1 MKKILKKTIFSAAA
15 LVAICLILQVASL
28 SYYYWSC
35 MREKSIEVT
44 SFNKTPCKI
53 TVPLKYVQYN
63 TAIPRVNLP
72 VYTREKIKYN
82 IHCVPEK
89 NILFLTFHRHVL
101 SGLGCHHAMYQVT
114 DPAIRQRLI
123 GMWQKEVHTKNNM
136 RAKK

>member
-1 MKKILKKTIFSAAA
+1 MKKILKKTVITATA
-15 LVAICLILQVASL
+15 LVAICLLLQVVSL

-35 MREKSIEVT
+35 MRKKSIEVT

-63 TAIPRVNLP
+63 TAIPGANLP
-72 VYTREKIKYN
+72 VYTRENTKYN

-89 NILFLTFHRHVL
+89 NILFLTFHRHFL
-101 SGLGCHHAMYQVT
+101 NGSGCHHAMYQVT

-123 GMWQKEVHTKNNM
+123 GMWQKEVHPQNNM
-136 RAKK
+136 